1 MKNTH
6 TTEKTIFLIYNKK
19 IKNQTKNKKS
29 KTKQKKNDFPH
40 GLVMS
45 QGSQGSHHPF
55 CGAAKN
61 IFFTFLTVKMTQN

>member
-29 KTKQKKNDFPH
+29 KTKQKIKNQKPNK
-40 GLVMS
+40 
-45 QGSQGSHHPF
+45 Q
-55 CGAAKN
+55 KKT
-61 IFFTFLTVKMTQN
+61 IFLTG

>member
-29 KTKQKKNDFPH
+29 KTKQKIKNQKPNKKKNDFPR

-45 QGSQGSHHPF
+45 QGIHAVAVGFEAGRCSS
-55 CGAAKN
+55 C
-61 IFFTFLTVKMTQN
+61 VR

>member
-29 KTKQKKNDFPH
+29 KTKQKKNDFPR
-40 GLVMS
+40 GLVM
-45 QGSQGSHHPF
+45 SQGSHHPF
-55 CGAAKN
+55 CGATKN